1 LEEKYGLSKQ
11 RAEQNGRRMTDHLS
25 ENEVSLFRE
34 RTIGPTER
42 ERIDSHVAEC
52 ESCLRRILPSE
63 DRALIYSELTEALLP
78 DSADEPFHLS
88 NAEIKAYANGSIDQ
102 ADRVIFE
109 SHLDICDQ
117 CSEAVQLLTASSPL
131 EGVSSLARKVEIAA
145 PQLSPGWMAFQL
157 TPARVAAGVLV
168 AACLVFALVVWF
180 RGHSRA
186 VDQTAQQA
194 DTQPANA
201 SGTGSPTPA
210 QAEAPKGPTS
220 DQLAVALSLE
230 DNGRKVQLDKSGK
243 LIGLE
248 ELPEASRSLVRSVLT
263 TKNLSKPEVLDQLT
277 APSITLMDPTAG
289 ENKFSLLGP
298 SGTVIATDQ
307 PNLRWQALA
316 GAESYTVSV
325 FDADFNRVTR
335 SAPQTGTQWTST
347 KLQRGMIYSW
357 EVVAVREGQEVRSPV
372 APAPRAQ
379 FKVLEAEKLREL
391 TSVKQHIPI
400 SHLTLGLTFARFG
413 LLVEAEGQLQILARE
428 NPNSP
433 VATRLLRTV
442 QEWSKR

>member
-1 LEEKYGLSKQ
+1 
-11 RAEQNGRRMTDHLS
+11 MTDHLS
-25 ENEVSLFRE
+25 ETEVSLFRE

-88 NAEIKAYANGSIDQ
+88 NAQIRAYANGSIDQ

-109 SHLDICDQ
+109 SHFDICDQ
-117 CSEAVQLLTASSPL
+117 CSEAVQSLAASSP
-131 EGVSSLARKVEIAA
+131 EIPARTA
-145 PQLSPGWMAFQL
+145 AFQF
-157 TPARVAAGVLV
+157 TPARVAAAVLV
-168 AACLVFALVVWF
+168 TACLVLSFVVWL
-180 RGHSRA
+180 RWHSRA
-186 VDQTAQQA
+186 PDQTTQQA
-194 DTQPANA
+194 SSQTPTNTPG
-201 SGTGSPTPA
+201 SGSPTPA
-210 QAEAPKGPTS
+210 QTQSTKDSTA
-220 DQLAVALSLE
+220 DQFAVAASLE
-230 DNGRKVQLDKSGK
+230 DNGRKIQLDNTGK

-248 ELPEASRSLVRSVLT
+248 DLPETSRSLVRSVLANKT
-263 TKNLSKPEVLDQLT
+263 FSKPEVLDKLT
-277 APSITLMDPTAG
+277 APSITLMDPTARETTFG
-289 ENKFSLLGP
+289 LLGP
-298 SGTVIATDQ
+298 SGTVIETDR

-316 GAESYTVSV
+316 GASSYTVSV

-335 SAPQTGTQWTST
+335 SAPQTATQWTSPA
-347 KLQRGMIYSW
+347 LRRGMIYSW
-357 EVVAVREGQEVRSPV
+357 EVVAVRDGQEVRSPV

-379 FKVLEAEKLREL
+379 FKILEAEKLLEL
-391 TSVKQHIPI
+391 TNLKKHKPI

-442 QEWSKR
+442 QEWRKR

>member
-1 LEEKYGLSKQ
+1 
-11 RAEQNGRRMTDHLS
+11 MTDHLS
-25 ENEVSLFRE
+25 ETEVSLFRE

-88 NAEIKAYANGSIDQ
+88 NAEIRAYGNGSIDQ

-109 SHLDICDQ
+109 SHFDICDQ
-117 CSEAVQLLTASSPL
+117 CSKAMESLAASSPV
-131 EGVSSLARKVEIAA
+131 ESVSSSARQAEIPARSA
-145 PQLSPGWMAFQL
+145 AFQF
-157 TPARVAAGVLV
+157 TPARVAAAVSV
-168 AACLVFALVVWF
+168 AACLVLAFVVWL
-180 RGHSRA
+180 RWHSRA
-186 VDQTAQQA
+186 LDQTTQQA
-194 DTQPANA
+194 SSQTPSNTPG
-201 SGTGSPTPA
+201 SGSPTPA
-210 QAEAPKGPTS
+210 QTQSTKDSTA
-220 DQLAVALSLE
+220 DQFAVAASLE
-230 DNGRKVQLDKSGK
+230 DNGRKIQLDNRGK
-243 LIGLE
+243 LIGLD
-248 ELPEASRSLVRSVLT
+248 ELPEASRSLVRGVLANKT
-263 TKNLSKPEVLDQLT
+263 LSKPEVLDKLT
-277 APSITLMDPTAG
+277 APSITLMDPTAR
-289 ENKFSLLGP
+289 ENTFGLLGP
-298 SGTVIATDQ
+298 SGTVIATDR

-316 GAESYTVSV
+316 GASSYTVSV

-335 SAPQTGTQWTST
+335 SAPQTATHWTSPA
-347 KLQRGMIYSW
+347 LRRGMIYSW
-357 EVVAVREGQEVRSPV
+357 EVVAVRNGQEVRSPV

-379 FKVLEAEKLREL
+379 FKILEAEKLLEL
-391 TSVKQHIPI
+391 TNLKKHKPI

>member
-1 LEEKYGLSKQ
+1 
-11 RAEQNGRRMTDHLS
+11 MTDHLS
-25 ENEVSLFRE
+25 ETEVSLFRE

-78 DSADEPFHLS
+78 DSADESFHLS
-88 NAEIKAYANGSIDQ
+88 NAEIRAYGNGSIDQ

-109 SHLDICDQ
+109 SHLELCDQ
-117 CSEAVQLLTASSPL
+117 CSKAMESLAASSPV
-131 EGVSSLARKVEIAA
+131 ESVSSLARQAEIPAR
-145 PQLSPGWMAFQL
+145 SPAFRF
-157 TPARVAAGVLV
+157 TPARVAAAVAV
-168 AACLVFALVVWF
+168 AACLVLAFVVWL
-180 RGHSRA
+180 RWHSRA
-186 VDQTAQQA
+186 VDQTAQE
-194 DTQPANA
+194 A
-201 SGTGSPTPA
+201 SSQTPSNTPGSGSPTPA
-210 QAEAPKGPTS
+210 PTES
-220 DQLAVALSLE
+220 TKDSNTDQFAVAASLE
-230 DNGRKVQLDKSGK
+230 DNGRKIQLDNTGK

-248 ELPEASRSLVRSVLT
+248 ELPEASRSLVRSVLANKT
-263 TKNLSKPEVLDQLT
+263 LSKPEVLDKLT
-277 APSITLMDPTAG
+277 APSITLMDPTSR
-289 ENKFSLLGP
+289 ENTFGLLGP
-298 SGTVIATDQ
+298 SGTVIETDR

-316 GAESYTVSV
+316 GATSYTVSV

-335 SAPQTGTQWTST
+335 SAPQTATQWTSPA
-347 KLQRGMIYSW
+347 LRRGMIYSW
-357 EVVAVREGQEVRSPV
+357 EVVAVRDEQEVRSPV

-379 FKVLEAEKLREL
+379 FKILEADKRLEL
-391 TSVKQHIPI
+391 TNLKKHSPI

-442 QEWSKR
+442 QEWRKH

>member
-1 LEEKYGLSKQ
+1 
-11 RAEQNGRRMTDHLS
+11 MTDHLS
-25 ENEVSLFRE
+25 ETEVSLFRE

-63 DRALIYSELTEALLP
+63 DTALVYSELTEALLP
-78 DSADEPFHLS
+78 DGADEPFHLS
-88 NAEIKAYANGSIDQ
+88 NAEIRAYANGSIDQ

-117 CSEAVQLLTASSPL
+117 CSEAVQLLTASSPV
-131 EGVSSLARKVEIAA
+131 ESVSSLARQAEV
-145 PQLSPGWMAFQL
+145 PVQQFSPSWRAAFQF
-157 TPARVAAGVLV
+157 TPARAAVGVLV
-168 AACLVFALVVWF
+168 AACLVLAFVVW
-180 RGHSRA
+180 RRWHSRA

-194 DTQPANA
+194 SSQTPTNTPG
-201 SGTGSPTPA
+201 SGSPTPA
-210 QAEAPKGPTS
+210 PTES
-220 DQLAVALSLE
+220 TKDSNTDQFAVAASLE
-230 DNGRKVQLDKSGK
+230 DNGRKIQLDNTGK

-248 ELPEASRSLVRSVLT
+248 ELPEASRSLVRSVLANKT
-263 TKNLSKPEVLDQLT
+263 LSKPEVLDKLT
-277 APSITLMDPTAG
+277 APSITLMDPTAR
-289 ENKFSLLGP
+289 ENTFGLLGP
-298 SGTVIATDQ
+298 SGTVIATDR

-335 SAPQTGTQWTST
+335 SAPQTATQWTSPA
-347 KLQRGMIYSW
+347 LRRGMIYSW
-357 EVVAVREGQEVRSPV
+357 EVVAVRNGQEVRSPV

-379 FKVLEAEKLREL
+379 FKILEAEKLLEL
-391 TSVKQHIPI
+391 TNLKKHKPI

>member
-1 LEEKYGLSKQ
+1 
-11 RAEQNGRRMTDHLS
+11 MTDHLS
-25 ENEVSLFRE
+25 ETEVSLFRD

-42 ERIDSHVAEC
+42 ERIDAHVAEC

-63 DRALIYSELTEALLP
+63 DSALVYSELTEALLP
-78 DSADEPFHLS
+78 DSTDEPFHLS
-88 NAEIKAYANGSIDQ
+88 NADVRRYANGLVDQ

-109 SHLDICDQ
+109 SHLDICEQ
-117 CSEAVQLLTASSPL
+117 CSEAVQLLTASSPVAS
-131 EGVSSLARKVEIAA
+131 VSSLARQAEVPVQPSWRA
-145 PQLSPGWMAFQL
+145 AFQF
-157 TPARVAAGVLV
+157 TPARAAAGLLI
-168 AACLVFALVVWF
+168 AACLVLAFVVWQ
-180 RGHSRA
+180 RWHSRV
-186 VDQTAQQA
+186 VDQTVQKNA
-194 DTQPANA
+194 TQTA
-201 SGTGSPTPA
+201 SSTSASASPTPA
-210 QAEAPKGPTS
+210 QAEAPRGPTF

-248 ELPEASRSLVRSVLT
+248 ELPEASSSFVRSVLT

-277 APSITLMDPTAG
+277 APSITLLDPTAG
-289 ENKFSLLGP
+289 ENKFNLLGP
-298 SGTVIATDQ
+298 SGTVIATNQ

-335 SAPQTGTQWTST
+335 SSPQTGTQWTST

-357 EVVAVREGQEVRSPV
+357 EVVAVRNGQEVRSPV

-379 FKVLEAEKLREL
+379 FKVLEAEKLLEL
-391 TSVKQHIPI
+391 TSLKQHSPI
-400 SHLTLGLTFARFG
+400 SHLTLGLTYARFG
-413 LLVEAEGQLQILARE
+413 LIAEAEGQLQILARE

-433 VATRLLRTV
+433 VATKLLRTV
-442 QEWSKR
+442 QEWRNR